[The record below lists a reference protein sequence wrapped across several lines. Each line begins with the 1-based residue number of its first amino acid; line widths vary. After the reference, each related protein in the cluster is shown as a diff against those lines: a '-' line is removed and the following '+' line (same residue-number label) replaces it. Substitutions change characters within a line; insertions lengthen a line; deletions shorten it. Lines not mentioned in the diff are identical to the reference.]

1 MRRSTAAMI
10 GVGVFLFALGA
21 AQAKVFFSK
30 KGALE
35 KVFAGADA
43 VDQTNLY
50 LSEADVQAIAS
61 AAGTPWKSRL
71 TSVYVGKKAGEIMG
85 YAFIDTHK
93 VRSLDETLMVVL
105 GPQGAVQQ
113 VVVLAFH
120 EPMEYLAHARWLMQ
134 FAGRHLDGSMSM
146 RAGGV
151 DGISGA
157 TLTARA
163 VTASVRRVLALHQRK
178 VAAKVAGSS
187 RATSHRQP

>member
-1 MRRSTAAMI
+1 MRRLTAAMLGI
-10 GVGVFLFALGA
+10 GTLLLALGA

-35 KVFAGADA
+35 EVFGGADD
-43 VDQTNLY
+43 VQQSNLY
-50 LSEADVQAIAS
+50 LSEGDVQAIAA

-71 TSVYVGKKAGEIMG
+71 TSVYVGKKAGAVMG

-105 GPQGAVQQ
+105 GPDGAVQR
-113 VVVLAFH
+113 VLVLAFH
-120 EPMEYLAHARWLMQ
+120 EPMEYLANARWLTQ
-134 FAGRHLDGSMSM
+134 FSGRHLDGSMSM

-178 VAAKVAGSS
+178 VAAKMAGTS
-187 RATSHRQP
+187 RATGAR